1 METTTNQVIFMKCI
15 IFLLLIA
22 ASTIVLRA
30 ATGQELDICATC
42 ETELKLSSQEWQ
54 CLANDIDLY
63 NSVPANPVLVSLYGC
78 ETKSKIEDATRNT
91 QPDITIPTGNDA
103 KNFVKEPYKRGFRL
117 SKSQIGC
124 LRKKMGDLLSSPPVL
139 FNFSR
144 DCKNI
149 G

>member
-1 METTTNQVIFMKCI
+1 V
-15 IFLLLIA
+15 
-22 ASTIVLRA
+22 
-30 ATGQELDICATC
+30 TC
-42 ETELKLSSQEWQ
+42 ETELKLSSQQWQ

-78 ETKSKIEDATRNT
+78 ETKNKIEDATRNT
-91 QPDITIPTGNDA
+91 QPDITIPAGKDT
-103 KNFVKEPYKRGFRL
+103 KNQVKEPYQRGFRL

-124 LRKKMGDLLSSPPVL
+124 LRKKMKDLLSSPPEL

-144 DCKNI
+144 DCKSI